1 MQVLFFGTSD
11 FAVPTL
17 EALVA
22 SKKHRVIAVVTQP
35 DRPQGRGRRL
45 AASPVKVAALR
56 HGLEVLQPRRVRTP
70 GFLEQARALKP
81 DALVLAA
88 FGQIIPPELLDLPP
102 FGPINVH
109 ASLLPAYR
117 GAAPVQHA
125 LWNGETVTGVT
136 TMWMDATLDTGDIL
150 LLRSVPIHPDDTT
163 GTLTPKL
170 AQVGAELLL
179 ETLARL
185 EAGQCPRVPQDHT
198 KATYAPAITPE
209 DTIVH
214 WEEPAT
220 RIRNHIR
227 ALSPRPGV
235 FAEIKGRRVKLWW
248 GYVEEGRS
256 AEPGVVCALTKEGI
270 DIGTGL
276 GIFVLTEAQPENGRR
291 MGAAEWARGVR
302 IAIGDRFATVVG
314 PSHGRHPGH

>member
-1 MQVLFFGTSD
+1 MRVLFFGTSD

-22 SKKHRVIAVVTQP
+22 SEKHRVIAVVTQP
-35 DRPQGRGRRL
+35 DRPRGRGQQV
-45 AASPVKVAALR
+45 AASPIKVAALR
-56 HGLEVLQPRRVRTP
+56 HGLEVLQPHRVRSP

-81 DALVLAA
+81 DVLVLAA
-88 FGQIIPPELLDLPP
+88 FGQIIPQELLDLPP

-109 ASLLPAYR
+109 ASLLPTYR
-117 GAAPVQHA
+117 GAAPIQHA
-125 LWNGETVTGVT
+125 LLNGETVTGVT

-150 LLRSVPIHPDDTT
+150 LMRAVPIDPDDTT

-185 EAGQCPRVPQDHT
+185 EIGQCPRIPQDHT

-209 DTIVH
+209 DTIAR

-220 RIRNHIR
+220 RIRNRIR

-248 GYVEEGRS
+248 GRVEEGRS

-270 DIGTGL
+270 EIGTGS

-291 MGAAEWARGVR
+291 MGAAEWARGAR
-302 IAIGDRFATVVG
+302 IAVGDRFTTGVQT
-314 PSHGRHPGH
+314 P